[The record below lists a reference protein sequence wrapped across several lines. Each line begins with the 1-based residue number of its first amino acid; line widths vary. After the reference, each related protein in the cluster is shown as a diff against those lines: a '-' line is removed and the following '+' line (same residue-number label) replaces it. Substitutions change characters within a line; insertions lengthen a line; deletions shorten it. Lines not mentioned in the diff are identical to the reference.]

1 MTELPTHALEKIYIE
16 FLFVDFLEVF
26 ERRLATDEQK
36 WSNKFCKGNHGLPA
50 CALKSLIP
58 NAGEDKYRRE
68 IVKLLKVL
76 EPRQYAS
83 GDVIQDQ
90 YDEVFEVLYIM
101 KGRVGVGY
109 RLYNEQAFGV
119 VLQRGHVVNDYAVM
133 TQRVSEFRYEVIIEP
148 QVDGLAIRRIEFVK
162 LLESQ
167 YWERMAISWQTN
179 YQRRIQAP
187 MVEHREDVAEKFAGT
202 HSEKLCPVSAFGV
215 GVAEKLYLMPRR
227 KKQK

>member
-1 MTELPTHALEKIYIE
+1 M
-16 FLFVDFLEVF
+16 
-26 ERRLATDEQK
+26 
-36 WSNKFCKGNHGLPA
+36 
-50 CALKSLIP
+50 
-58 NAGEDKYRRE
+58 
-68 IVKLLKVL
+68 L

-83 GDVIQDQ
+83 GDIIQDQ

-148 QVDGLAIRRIEFVK
+148 QVEGLAIRRIAFVK

-167 YWERMAISWQTN
+167 YWERMAMRW
-179 YQRRIQAP
+179 
-187 MVEHREDVAEKFAGT
+187 
-202 HSEKLCPVSAFGV
+202 
-215 GVAEKLYLMPRR
+215 
-227 KKQK
+227 